1 MGLARSRAVTLGGE
15 TADVIVREVTPTA
28 VSYTHLTA
36 HRVMNGVGG
45 GWNERHPGELTRLAR
60 PTDADRQRT
69 VERAAGAR
77 FLTVDMTAVAAEEPM
92 SAETLAAYARSGRSW
107 VATRCV

>member
-1 MGLARSRAVTLGGE
+1 
-15 TADVIVREVTPTA
+15 
-28 VSYTHLTA
+28 
-36 HRVMNGVGG
+36 MNGVGG

-107 VATRCV
+107 VATDRDDRVTGYVVVDVIDGCAHIDP

>member
-1 MGLARSRAVTLGGE
+1 
-15 TADVIVREVTPTA
+15 
-28 VSYTHLTA
+28 
-36 HRVMNGVGG
+36 MNGVGG
-45 GWNERHPGELTRLAR
+45 GWNERHPGELIRLAR

-107 VATRCV
+107 VATDRDDRVTGYVVVDVIDGCAHIDP

>member
-1 MGLARSRAVTLGGE
+1 
-15 TADVIVREVTPTA
+15 
-28 VSYTHLTA
+28 
-36 HRVMNGVGG
+36 MNGVGG

-107 VATRCV
+107 VVTDRDDRVTGYVVVDVIDGCAHIDP